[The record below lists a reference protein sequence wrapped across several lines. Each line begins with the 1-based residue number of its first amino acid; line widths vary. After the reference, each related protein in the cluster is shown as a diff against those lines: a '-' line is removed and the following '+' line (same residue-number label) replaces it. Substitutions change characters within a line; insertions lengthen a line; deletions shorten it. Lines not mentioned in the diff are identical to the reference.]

1 MAREFLRV
9 TPETTPSAF
18 NASGTAYII
27 DLDAANAYTVR
38 PKPLRKGLRTAGASN
53 LRAVTIAKKKELS
66 GNLNWTIR
74 GSALAVLK
82 DWCVASAGVLKS
94 YTVDHVL
101 VMEDGSAT
109 KHYDRHLGVYVQQ
122 AQFSSGESDQ
132 FFKAQLQ
139 LTGMSTATITATD
152 FPEPALADYPADAF
166 LTFEDGSG
174 GLTLH
179 SETRVDIETF
189 NLTIKNMLDPRFFV
203 AATPQ
208 LIKYCGRDVDWT
220 SRVSYKSTIPR
231 TDFEAQTPIAAA
243 ITFNNG
249 TNTVAFDMKSANY
262 YGNVQDQLD
271 VSKLYLQELTLEA
284 HLDYTAGVD
293 FSMTV
298 T

>member
-9 TPETTPSAF
+9 TPETTPGTY
-18 NASGTAYII
+18 NALGTPYII

-38 PKPLRKGLRTAGASN
+38 PKPIRKGLRTAGASN

-74 GSALAVLK
+74 GSALAVLA
-82 DWCVASAGVLKS
+82 DWCLPTSGVLKS
-94 YTVDHVL
+94 YTVDHVI
-101 VMEDGSAT
+101 VMEDSGAT
-109 KHYDRHLGVYVQQ
+109 KHYDRHLGMYVQQ

-139 LTGMSTATITATD
+139 LQGMSTAVITATD

-166 LTFEDGSG
+166 LTFEDGSA

-189 NLTIKNMLDPRFFV
+189 NLTIKNMLDVRFFA

-208 LIKYCGRDVDWT
+208 KIKYCGRDVDWT
-220 SRVSYKSTIPR
+220 SRVSYKSAVPR
-231 TDFEAQTPIAAA
+231 TDFEAMTPIAAS
-243 ITFNNG
+243 ITFANG
-249 TNTVAFDMKSANY
+249 TDTVAFDMKSANY
-262 YGNVQDQLD
+262 YADVTDALD
-271 VSKLYLQELTLEA
+271 VSKLYLQELKLES
-284 HLDYTAGVD
+284 HLDYAAGTD
-293 FSMTV
+293 FTMTV
-298 T
+298 S